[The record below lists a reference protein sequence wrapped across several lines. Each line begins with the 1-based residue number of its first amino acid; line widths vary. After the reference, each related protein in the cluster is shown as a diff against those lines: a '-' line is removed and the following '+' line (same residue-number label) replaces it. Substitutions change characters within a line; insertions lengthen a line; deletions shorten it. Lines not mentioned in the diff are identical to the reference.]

1 MQHVCKT
8 KYNTKFRFLVY
19 EESDEM
25 LRKENVKLKNNINE
39 MEKCVTERIGYLE
52 RHKSVSLHK
61 IGM

>member
-1 MQHVCKT
+1 
-8 KYNTKFRFLVY
+8 
-19 EESDEM
+19 M